1 MDMKGNTVF
10 ITGST
15 DGVGLCRHRAG
26 RAGRGANVRIHV
38 RDAASADA
46 VMADIK
52 RGKAAAF
59 YQADLH
65 SRRHDH
71 G

>member
-15 DGVGLCRHRAG
+15 DGVGRYVAIELAG
-26 RAGRGANVRIHV
+26 QGANVRIHV

>member
-1 MDMKGNTVF
+1 MKGNTVF

-15 DGVGLCRHRAG
+15 DGVGRYVAIELA
-26 RAGRGANVRIHV
+26 AQGANVLIHV
-38 RDAASADA
+38 RDAARADA

-59 YQADLH
+59 YQADLY